1 MKTKL
6 FCLTLFLIITSSMHA
21 QEKNKKVI
29 EARLNE
35 ATMFFQGSELIHSAT
50 VSLPKGE
57 SEIRIEGISPI
68 IDKNSLK
75 IKATKG
81 VVISSFEFSTDYLS
95 SNKKNPV
102 VKKLQDSID
111 ICNTKLLQIDN
122 EIKIN
127 SELKTLLQKGTD
139 KNVAGSEKGLGI
151 DELMKT
157 MEYYKTK
164 STELENLQTENNK
177 KRTELVQTLNRLNQ
191 QLSQETI
198 KNNKTSGIL
207 KLVLTSPAITA
218 SDLTISYFTA
228 SAAWVPYYDINI
240 ESTDKPIKIVGK
252 AKIRQTT
259 GLDWEKVKLTL
270 SSATPSNGKIAPLFT
285 TWFLENIYPQYRPR
299 SSSSMQNSYA
309 YGDGVSA
316 KQILEERNVIKNN
329 IDASSTQYML
339 NGELVD
345 ETYVS
350 SLDPNMIKDT
360 QVLDN
365 GTVNITTKSSMDD
378 YISVSDNQMN
388 MVYNIDLPFSV
399 PGNGKEQSLD
409 LQTRE
414 AQAEYKYYSV
424 PKLDTE
430 TYLLAEISNWQN
442 LNLLSGKANIT
453 YDGTYIGETFI
464 NAASTHTKLSLTL
477 GTDKRVAVKREK
489 LQDYSSTKFLGN
501 DVRQI
506 FTYKLTVKNNQ
517 TKAISMVLKDQY
529 PRSTQKNIEVELLK
543 ETSAWTANKEETGV
557 VSWEET
563 IQPGETKTYQLSY
576 SVKYPKGSTLNL

>member
-1 MKTKL
+1 
-6 FCLTLFLIITSSMHA
+6 MHA

-111 ICNTKLLQIDN
+111 ICNTKLLQLDN

-299 SSSSMQNSYA
+299 SSSFMQNSYA

-464 NAASTHTKLSLTL
+464 DAASTHTKLSLTL

-501 DVRQI
+501 DVKQI

>member
-1 MKTKL
+1 
-6 FCLTLFLIITSSMHA
+6 MHA

-157 MEYYKTK
+157 MAYYKTK

-177 KRTELVQTLNRLNQ
+177 KKTELVQTLNRLNQ

-329 IDASSTQYML
+329 IDASSTQYIV

-365 GTVNITTKSSMDD
+365 GTVNITTKGSMDD

-464 NAASTHTKLSLTL
+464 DAASTHTKLSLTL

-501 DVRQI
+501 DVKQI

>member
-1 MKTKL
+1 
-6 FCLTLFLIITSSMHA
+6 MHA

-329 IDASSTQYML
+329 IDASSTQYMV

-464 NAASTHTKLSLTL
+464 DAASTHTKLSLTL

-501 DVRQI
+501 DVKQI